1 MQIGVFGGSFD
12 PPHLGHLLS
21 ALQLISF
28 SYCGQVWFMP
38 CFAHVWG
45 KKLSPVKHRLAMTKL
60 LGNKD
65 IKVSA
70 LEIEQKRAM
79 PTIET
84 FKIFKKRYP
93 QHQFFWVIGEKT
105 LEELPKWKDY
115 RKLIKNYNFL
125 IVPEVEDISSSI
137 IRERV
142 KKGLSIKGLVPEK
155 VEAYIKRNKLYRY

>member
-1 MQIGVFGGSFD
+1 MQIGIFGGSFD
-12 PPHLGHLLS
+12 PPHFGHLLS
-21 ALQLISF
+21 AQQLVDF
-28 SYCGQVWFMP
+28 GFCDQVWLMP

-45 KKLSPVKHRLAMTKL
+45 KRLSSVKHRSAMTKL
-60 LGNKD
+60 LENKK
-65 IKVSA
+65 IKVST

-84 FKIFKKRYP
+84 LKILEKKYP
-93 QHQFFWVIGEKT
+93 KHNFFWVIGEKT

-125 IVPEVEDISSSI
+125 IVPEVEDISSSM

-155 VEAYIKRNKLYRY
+155 VRRYIERNKLYH